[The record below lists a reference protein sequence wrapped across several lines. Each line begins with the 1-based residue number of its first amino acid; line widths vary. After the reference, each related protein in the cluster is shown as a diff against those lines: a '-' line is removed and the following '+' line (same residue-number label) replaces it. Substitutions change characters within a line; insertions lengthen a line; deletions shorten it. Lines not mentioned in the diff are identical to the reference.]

1 MTKTLCWI
9 IAITAIAAPALHLM
23 SDVLEW
29 SGGGFSRFQL
39 LINYLGFLPM
49 PFLMLGLYAV
59 QRPRMG
65 WVGLVGAVLYGVAF
79 IYFTHT
85 TLYAIAESIPD
96 YETLWQRLGGIYTFH
111 GGLMVAGGVLFG
123 LAALRAN
130 VLWRG
135 AVMLFLIGNILN
147 LVLGL
152 LPLPEVIQIAGSTV
166 RNLGLMGMGIGL
178 LRERNDP

>member
-1 MTKTLCWI
+1 
-9 IAITAIAAPALHLM
+9 
-23 SDVLEW
+23 
-29 SGGGFSRFQL
+29 
-39 LINYLGFLPM
+39 
-49 PFLMLGLYAV
+49 
-59 QRPRMG
+59 
-65 WVGLVGAVLYGVAF
+65 LYGVAF

-85 TLYAIAESIPD
+85 TLSAFEESIPD

-111 GGLMVAGGVLFG
+111 GGLMVVGGVLFG
-123 LAALRAN
+123 LASLRAN

-152 LPLPEVIQIAGSTV
+152 LPLPEILQIAGSTV

-178 LRERNDP
+178 MRERNYP